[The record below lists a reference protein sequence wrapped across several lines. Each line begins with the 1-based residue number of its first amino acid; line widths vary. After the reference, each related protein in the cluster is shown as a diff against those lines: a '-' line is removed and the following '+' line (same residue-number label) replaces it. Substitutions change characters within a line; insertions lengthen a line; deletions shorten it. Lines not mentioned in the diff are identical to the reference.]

1 MRLQKFVAVTALAA
15 CFAPTFV
22 SADAA
27 DDAID
32 ARRGYYQVVKHN
44 AGMLFGMAK
53 GNIAYD
59 AAQAQTF
66 ADNLK
71 ALADMNTGS
80 MWPQGSDNASKPGKT
95 RALPVAW
102 ETYPAIL
109 EKQEAFK
116 AASAN
121 MAANVGGGLD
131 ALLGNIGALGASC
144 KGCHDNYRAKE
155 F

>member
-1 MRLQKFVAVTALAA
+1 MRIQNLAA
-15 CFAPTFV
+15 FAALTACLAPTFV

-53 GNIAYD
+53 GGIAYD

-71 ALADMNTGS
+71 MLADMNTGS
-80 MWPQGSDNASKPGKT
+80 MWPEGSDNVSKPGKT

-102 ETYPAIL
+102 ATYPAIL

-116 AASAN
+116 TASAN
-121 MAANVGGGLD
+121 LAANAGNGLD
-131 ALLGNIGALGASC
+131 ALTGNIQALGASC
-144 KGCHDNYRAKE
+144 KGCHDTYRAKD